1 MVYYFIKM
9 FGKYANAYYLYFIK
23 QTVKTMKTTM
33 TFTTEHEAELRR
45 IATLN
50 VFASKIAQTI
60 LSNEIYRASA
70 KQVDILNEVSEITF
84 YISSDYSFRYEEDA
98 QRRMRENL
106 PSSMRRF

>member
-1 MVYYFIKM
+1 
-9 FGKYANAYYLYFIK
+9 
-23 QTVKTMKTTM
+23 MKTTM

-60 LSNEIYRASA
+60 LSREIYIASS

-84 YISSDYSFRYEEDA
+84 YIEDRRVDEYMSNSRYRQAGSSLR
-98 QRRMRENL
+98 
-106 PSSMRRF
+106 

>member
-1 MVYYFIKM
+1 
-9 FGKYANAYYLYFIK
+9 
-23 QTVKTMKTTM
+23 MKTTM

-60 LSNEIYRASA
+60 LSKEVYRASA

-84 YISSDYSFRYEEDA
+84 YISNDYSNEIMERNQQN
-98 QRRMRENL
+98 QRNL
-106 PSSMRRF
+106 MYL